1 MKLICNIFL
10 ILYLV
15 CKPTFPLVEYVVN
28 YNEISKVLCVNKS
41 KPEMHCNGKCYLG
54 KELAKSSES
63 DSSPLSKGK
72 NQVQKILDFYIPT
85 EIFKASIDNNFSLPN
100 LIFTYKTGYTF
111 LFLRYIFRPPIF

>member
-15 CKPTFPLVEYVVN
+15 CKPAFPLAEYVVN
-28 YNEISKVLCVNKS
+28 YNQIQVLCVNKAR
-41 KPEMHCNGKCYLG
+41 PELNCNGKCYLG

-72 NQVQKILDFYIPT
+72 NQVQKVLDFYIPT
-85 EIFKASIDNNFSLPN
+85 EIFKASIEHNFSLPN
-100 LIFTYKTGYTF
+100 LTFTYKTGYTF
-111 LFLRYIFRPPIF
+111 LFLSHILRPPIF